1 MNLAKKLVGVAAGV
15 ALVAGVG
22 MGAAPAATAK
32 TTYSG
37 TTLISF
43 KKSLAPVVKGIVAVK
58 PAKIAGTKLT
68 FPVTNV
74 TTKGTVVL
82 HKGAVKIGA
91 VEVSDPVLTV
101 DAAKKAATVT
111 VTSALGPI
119 ELFTVKHF
127 KMTSESKKQQVW
139 QGDLHLTTNTL
150 VVDTLNSAVGA
161 DVFSPGMGLGQLRT
175 TINIKK

>member
-22 MGAAPAATAK
+22 MAAAPAATAK

-43 KKSLAPVVKGIVAVK
+43 KKSLAPVVAGIVAVK

-68 FPVTNV
+68 FPVSNV
-74 TTKGTVVL
+74 TTKGTVIL

-91 VEVSDPVLTV
+91 VEVSDPVITV

-127 KMTSESKKQQVW
+127 KMTSGTKKQQIW

>member
-1 MNLAKKLVGVAAGV
+1 MNFTKKLVSVAAGV

-22 MGAAPAATAK
+22 MAAAPAATAK

-43 KKSLAPVVKGIVAVK
+43 DKKLATVVGGIVAVT
-58 PAKIAGTKLT
+58 PAKKSGTKLT

-74 TTKGTVVL
+74 KGTMVY
-82 HKGAVKIGA
+82 HKGAIKVGA
-91 VEVSDPVLTV
+91 VEVSDPVIVIGANDT
-101 DAAKKAATVT
+101 ASIT
-111 VTSALGPI
+111 VTSALGSI
-119 ELFTVKHF
+119 ELFTIKNF
-127 KMTSESKKQQVW
+127 KIRTQSKKQQVW
-139 QGDLHLTTNTL
+139 QGFLHLTTNTL

-161 DVFSPGMGLGQLRT
+161 DVFTPDMGLGQIRT